1 MPRPS
6 ESTASLMLRAS
17 AERRSVEA
25 NLWTAKKGA
34 SLPEGPLDSLKAMTD
49 RIEDL
54 GKGLVEIAE
63 GRPRSARRSKET
75 FTEEED
81 SGTPTDPRGSALSY
95 KKPVGS
101 ARLEG
106 LKEGIEEDEDDDG
119 SNIEGFDGLTLSG
132 FQSSLPPNPFKY

>member
-1 MPRPS
+1 MPRPR

-17 AERRSVEA
+17 AEKRAVEA
-25 NLWTAKKGA
+25 NLWTAKKEGA
-34 SLPEGPLDSLKAMTD
+34 SLPAGPLDSLKAMTD

-75 FTEEED
+75 FTEEDED
-81 SGTPTDPRGSALSY
+81 VGAPGSALSY
-95 KKPVGS
+95 KKPAG
-101 ARLEG
+101 RLEG
-106 LKEGIEEDEDDDG
+106 LKEGIEEDEDDG
-119 SNIEGFDGLTLSG
+119 SNIEGFDSSLTLSG